1 MTQTRKL
8 PKPKAPNAPYFVEKY
23 PNWETKSLPRSWKS
37 ASTTAYDNP
46 DWLNER
52 EQMWHEQKRDYAKE
66 LRIYKHKMAEY
77 EKAQFQALRDSV
89 VAQAARVAKLK
100 SADYKAEKATKASA
114 AKAKKVAAAERA
126 TLKAI
131 AESSKPPTARA
142 IRMAAKNK
150 TRKN

>member
-1 MTQTRKL
+1 MPQTRKL
-8 PKPKAPNAPYFVEKY
+8 PKPKAPYTPYFVEKY
-23 PNWETKSLPRSWKS
+23 PNWETKSLPKSWKS

-46 DWLNER
+46 DWLNDR
-52 EQMWHEQKRDYAKE
+52 EQMWRKQKRDYAKE
-66 LRIYKHKMAEY
+66 VSIYKHKLAEY

-89 VAQAARVAKLK
+89 VTQAARVAKLK
-100 SADYKAEKATKASA
+100 SADYKAEKATKAAA
-114 AKAKKVAAAERA
+114 AKAKKVAAAERT